1 MECVSFL
8 YVFVFFHIFLH
19 SCHFIVQLVNRLLE
33 EIEDIN
39 KTLNESEEI
48 VNHWVPTKD
57 IPVDSIPSY
66 LDDTKVRKK
75 YFILILIVYSN
86 VLSLSW
92 TFLPFIINLTKKTP
106 DKLDF
111 C

>member
-1 MECVSFL
+1 M
-8 YVFVFFHIFLH
+8 
-19 SCHFIVQLVNRLLE
+19 NKLLE

-66 LDDTKVRKK
+66 LDDTRVR
-75 YFILILIVYSN
+75 
-86 VLSLSW
+86 VL
-92 TFLPFIINLTKKTP
+92 FPFKPIFRIEFNL
-106 DKLDF
+106 
-111 C
+111 